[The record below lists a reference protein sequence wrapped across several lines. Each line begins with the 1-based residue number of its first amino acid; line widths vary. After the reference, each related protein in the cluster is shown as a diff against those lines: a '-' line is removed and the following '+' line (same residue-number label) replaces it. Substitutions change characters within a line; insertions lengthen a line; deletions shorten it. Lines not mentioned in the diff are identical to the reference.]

1 MKYCPECGKEVSM
14 YPNPVLELGVTHYY
28 YKCGNN
34 HRWEEVVGRRTD
46 TISGLLDA
54 VVGTKA
60 SAQDRDPFEHN
71 YIKRVTYRR

>member
-34 HRWEEVVGRRTD
+34 HHWEEVVGRRTD
-46 TISGLLDA
+46 TLNGLFDS
-54 VVGTKA
+54 VVGTEP
-60 SAQDRDPFEHN
+60 SAHTEPFEHN
-71 YIKRVTYRR
+71 YIKRVRYRS